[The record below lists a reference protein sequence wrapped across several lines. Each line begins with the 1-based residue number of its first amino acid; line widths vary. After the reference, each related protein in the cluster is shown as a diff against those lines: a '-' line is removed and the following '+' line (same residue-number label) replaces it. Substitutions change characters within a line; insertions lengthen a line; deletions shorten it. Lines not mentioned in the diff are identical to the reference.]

1 MKSKLEIIVGIGI
14 AVCVVVTLAFYLL
27 NAGSLEISE
36 IGLSFVVIIL
46 VVFASFVLWDR
57 LKNVKKGL
65 PSKDERLVL
74 INYKAGFY
82 GFIAAIWSAV
92 GSNLLV
98 NIIFNQELEGGYVA
112 AIVVIVSGLV
122 FAISYLVMYMKGE

>member
-1 MKSKLEIIVGIGI
+1 MKSKLEILLGIGI

-27 NAGSLEISE
+27 NAGSLDIGE
-36 IGLSFVVIIL
+36 IGLSLVVIIL

-98 NIIFNQELEGGYVA
+98 NIIFDQELEGGYVS
-112 AIVVIVSGLV
+112 AIVVMVSGLV
-122 FAISYLVMYMKGE
+122 FAISYLLMYLKGE

>member
-1 MKSKLEIIVGIGI
+1 MKSKLEILLGIGI

-27 NAGSLEISE
+27 NAGSLDIGE
-36 IGLSFVVIIL
+36 IGLSLVVIIL

-98 NIIFNQELEGGYVA
+98 NIIFDQELEGGYVS
-112 AIVVIVSGLV
+112 AIVVMVSGLV